1 MPFASVAVE
10 PPPVSVP
17 VPTSDRLTSSAG
29 TPFPNASATFTWTA
43 GVIVA
48 PAPTLLGCTSN
59 ETVAAAAA
67 LTVNDPLVAG
77 VSAPLVALNCL
88 LPARSTDSPENVAMP
103 FASVAVEPPP
113 VSVPVPTSDRLTSSA
128 GTPFPNASATFT
140 WTAGVIVAPAPTLLG
155 CTSNETVA
163 AAAGLTVNDALVAG
177 VSAPLEAESCLLPA
191 RSTDSPEN
199 VAMPLASVAT
209 APPPVSVPVPTS
221 DRLTSSVGT
230 PFPNASATFT
240 CTAGVIVAPAATF
253 DGCTSNETV
262 AAAAGLTVNETLVA
276 GVSAPLVVLNC
287 LLPVRSTDSPE
298 NVAMPFASVAVEPP
312 PVSVPV
318 PTSDRLTSSVGTP
331 FPNASATFTC
341 TAGVIVAPAATFD
354 GCTSNETVAA
364 AAALT
369 VNEVLV
375 AGVSA
380 PLVALN
386 CLLPV
391 RSTDRPENVAMPF
404 ASVAVAPPPVSVPV
418 PTSDRLTSSA
428 GTPFPNAS
436 ATFTWTAGVIVAPA
450 PTLLGCTSN
459 ETVAAAAALTVND
472 PLVAGVSA
480 PLEAESCLLPA
491 RSTDRPEN
499 IAMPLASVAVEPP
512 PVRVPAPTSDRLTSS
527 VGTPF
532 PNASATFTWT
542 AGVIVAPAPT
552 FDGCTSNETVAA
564 AAGLTAN
571 DALVAGVSAP
581 LVAES
586 CLLPAR
592 STDSPE
598 NVAMPFAS
606 VATAPPPVS
615 VPVPT
620 SDRLTSSVGTPFPNA
635 SATFTW
641 TAGVI
646 VAPAATFDGCTSNEI
661 VAAAAGLTVN
671 DPLVAGVSA
680 PLVAESCLLPA
691 RSTDRPENVAM
702 PFASVAVAPP
712 PVRVPV
718 PTSDRLTSSLAT
730 PFPNASATFT
740 WTAGV
745 IVAPAPTLLGCTS
758 NETVAAAAAPTVNDP
773 LVAGVSAPLEAES
786 CLLPVRSTDS
796 PENVAMPFASVATA
810 PPPVSVPVPTS
821 DRLTSSV
828 GTPFPNASATFTC
841 TAGVIV

>member
-1 MPFASVAVE
+1 
-10 PPPVSVP
+10 
-17 VPTSDRLTSSAG
+17 
-29 TPFPNASATFTWTA
+29 
-43 GVIVA
+43 
-48 PAPTLLGCTSN
+48 
-59 ETVAAAAA
+59 
-67 LTVNDPLVAG
+67 
-77 VSAPLVALNCL
+77 
-88 LPARSTDSPENVAMP
+88 MP

-163 AAAGLTVNDALVAG
+163 AAAGLTVNDPLVAG

-199 VAMPLASVAT
+199 VARPFASVAT

-221 DRLTSSVGT
+221 DRLTSS
-230 PFPNASATFT
+230 A
-240 CTAGVIVAPAATF
+240 
-253 DGCTSNETV
+253 
-262 AAAAGLTVNETLVA
+262 
-276 GVSAPLVVLNC
+276 
-287 LLPVRSTDSPE
+287 
-298 NVAMPFASVAVEPP
+298 
-312 PVSVPV
+312 
-318 PTSDRLTSSVGTP
+318 GTP

-369 VNEVLV
+369 VNDPLV

-391 RSTDRPENVAMPF
+391 
-404 ASVAVAPPPVSVPV
+404 
-418 PTSDRLTSSA
+418 
-428 GTPFPNAS
+428 
-436 ATFTWTAGVIVAPA
+436 
-450 PTLLGCTSN
+450 
-459 ETVAAAAALTVND
+459 
-472 PLVAGVSA
+472 
-480 PLEAESCLLPA
+480 
-491 RSTDRPEN
+491 
-499 IAMPLASVAVEPP
+499 
-512 PVRVPAPTSDRLTSS
+512 
-527 VGTPF
+527 
-532 PNASATFTWT
+532 
-542 AGVIVAPAPT
+542 
-552 FDGCTSNETVAA
+552 
-564 AAGLTAN
+564 
-571 DALVAGVSAP
+571 
-581 LVAES
+581 
-586 CLLPAR
+586 R

-646 VAPAATFDGCTSNEI
+646 VAPAPTLLGCTSNET
-661 VAAAAGLTVN
+661 VAAAAAFTVN
-671 DPLVAGVSA
+671 EVLVAGVSA
-680 PLVAESCLLPA
+680 PLVALNCLLPA
-691 RSTDRPENVAM
+691 RSTDSPENVAM
-702 PFASVAVAPP
+702 PFASVAVEPP
-712 PVRVPV
+712 PVSVPV
-718 PTSDRLTSSLAT
+718 PTSDRLTSSVGT

-745 IVAPAPTLLGCTS
+745 IVAPAATLLGCTS
-758 NETVAAAAAPTVNDP
+758 NETVAAAAAFTVNEV
-773 LVAGVSAPLEAES
+773 LVAGVSAPLVALS

-796 PENVAMPFASVATA
+796 PENVAMPFASVAVE
-810 PPPVSVPVPTS
+810 PPPVRVPVPTS

-841 TAGVIV
+841 TAGVIVAPAATLLGCTSN